1 MSGVLR
7 IVRLQEDLQER
18 LSSTQVPVD
27 IAPAPAK
34 APAGAAR
41 PYLLASYSE
50 DDVLGV
56 IDGDSFLA

>member
-1 MSGVLR
+1 MLR

-18 LSSTQVPVD
+18 LSSTQVPLD
-27 IAPAPAK
+27 IVPAPAK
-34 APAGAAR
+34 SLAAVAR